1 MHQNT
6 PNYDSNIHFGP
17 PWSPGGGL
25 GGSKS
30 KFDPRR
36 GFFAPNQKVQKTKY
50 VFICPMNNT
59 ELVVG
64 QNFEI
69 GTLSPLSTIGQSF
82 DTSLASRLVSLLK
95 SIFQFCQFQILH
107 QKDIDY
113 R

>member
-50 VFICPMNNT
+50 VFICPINIT
-59 ELVVG
+59 ELELG
-64 QNFEI
+64 QHFEI
-69 GTLSPLSTIGQSF
+69 GTLSPPSIHSGLKWGVRGGLF
-82 DTSLASRLVSLLK
+82 DPCSRGG
-95 SIFQFCQFQILH
+95 
-107 QKDIDY
+107 
-113 R
+113 

>member
-1 MHQNT
+1 
-6 PNYDSNIHFGP
+6 
-17 PWSPGGGL
+17 
-25 GGSKS
+25 
-30 KFDPRR
+30 
-36 GFFAPNQKVQKTKY
+36 
-50 VFICPMNNT
+50 MNNT

-69 GTLSPLSTIGQSF
+69 GNLSPPSTIGQSF

-95 SIFQFCQFQILH
+95 SIFQFCQFHILH